1 MRSNPLI
8 LFPFLG
14 FSCYNSALI
23 FPACESIRRYLIL
36 EVKTDQEDN
45 IPTNEESSYSAE
57 QIKVLPGLEA
67 VRKRPDMYIGDTS
80 ARGFHHLVF
89 EVLDN
94 SVDEALAGFCDK
106 IIVTIHVDGSLTVED
121 NGRGIPVDKHE
132 ETGKSAAEVVMTMLH
147 AGGKFEGKV
156 YQVSGGLH
164 GVGVTVV
171 NALSEYLIL
180 EIRREG
186 KVWYQRYE
194 RSEAVT
200 ELKET
205 GKTDRSGTKIR
216 FKPDDTIFE
225 VTEFNYDTL
234 AHRIR
239 ELAFLNKGLT
249 IQVVDER
256 TGKDQEFVYEGG
268 IVAFID
274 ELNRNKKPLHP
285 EPIYVSGEKD
295 DIIVEVALQ
304 YNDSYSETI
313 FSYANNINNIE
324 GGTHLTG
331 FRGALTRTVN
341 KYAEDKGLVKNAKV
355 SLSGEDAREG
365 LTAVISVKLP
375 DPKFEGQTKT
385 KLGNT
390 EVKGIVEV
398 LLNEK
403 LGIFFEENPSVGKKI
418 IEKAVD
424 AARAR
429 EAARKAREL
438 TRRKSA
444 LESGSLP
451 GKLADCQE
459 RDPELCEVYLVE
471 GESAG
476 GSAKQARARYNQA
489 VLPLKGKILNVEKAR
504 FDKML
509 SNEEI
514 RTLITV
520 LGTGI
525 GSDDFDI
532 SKLRY
537 HKVILMTDADVDG
550 SHIRTLL
557 LTFFYR
563 HFPEIIEKGH
573 LYVAQP
579 PLYRVKKGRDEKYL
593 KDDYE
598 YEDHFLELGTG
609 GISLNVSQNGSGAKE
624 IKGSRLLDIIKKSI
638 AYERAL
644 ARIGKFGRDVKIVDA
659 FASREGFKKGHLKSD
674 KEAELDAH
682 LQGIKEWI
690 QNRYPEVVSL
700 DWKLLDDPEH
710 DCSKISYSFKEN
722 GRNRSTVID
731 FDFLNSPDFEEIKKL
746 KDSITAAGEP
756 PYNVGD
762 NGETVELPSLPEVTE
777 HILSRG
783 KKGMSIQRYKG
794 LGEMNPDQLW
804 ETTMNP
810 ETRVLKQVQI
820 EDAFQT
826 DEIFTV
832 LMGDQVEPRKLFI
845 ETNALNVS
853 NLDV

>member
-1 MRSNPLI
+1 M
-8 LFPFLG
+8 
-14 FSCYNSALI
+14 
-23 FPACESIRRYLIL
+23 
-36 EVKTDQEDN
+36 EVKRDQEDN

-80 ARGFHHLVF
+80 SRGFHHLVF

-106 IIVTIHVDGSLTVED
+106 IVLTIHVDGSLTVED

-249 IQVVDER
+249 IQVIDER

-274 ELNRNKKPLHP
+274 ELNKNKKPLHP
-285 EPIYVSGEKD
+285 DPIYVIGEKD

-313 FSYANNINNIE
+313 FAYANNINNIE

-418 IEKAVD
+418 IDKAVD

-532 SKLRY
+532 NKLRY

-609 GISLNVSQNGSGAKE
+609 GVSLKASDNGNGVKE
-624 IKGSRLLDIIKKSI
+624 IKGAKLLDIIKKSI

-644 ARIGKFGRDVKIVDA
+644 GRIGKFGRDIKIVDA
-659 FASREGFKKGHLKSD
+659 FASRDGFKKSHLKSEN
-674 KEAELDAH
+674 EAEFEAH

-690 QNRYPEVVSL
+690 EARYPDVASL

-710 DCSKISYSFKEN
+710 NCSKISYSFKEN
-722 GRNRSTVID
+722 GRNRSTIVD

-746 KDSITAAGEP
+746 KDSIKAAGDP
-756 PYNVGD
+756 PYSVGENND
-762 NGETVELPSLPEVTE
+762 AVELPSLAEVTE
-777 HILSRG
+777 HLLSRG

-794 LGEMNPDQLW
+794 LGEMNPEQLW

-810 ETRVLKQVQI
+810 ETRVLKQVMI

>member
-1 MRSNPLI
+1 
-8 LFPFLG
+8 
-14 FSCYNSALI
+14 
-23 FPACESIRRYLIL
+23 
-36 EVKTDQEDN
+36 
-45 IPTNEESSYSAE
+45 
-57 QIKVLPGLEA
+57 
-67 VRKRPDMYIGDTS
+67 
-80 ARGFHHLVF
+80 
-89 EVLDN
+89 
-94 SVDEALAGFCDK
+94 
-106 IIVTIHVDGSLTVED
+106 
-121 NGRGIPVDKHE
+121 
-132 ETGKSAAEVVMTMLH
+132 
-147 AGGKFEGKV
+147 
-156 YQVSGGLH
+156 
-164 GVGVTVV
+164 
-171 NALSEYLIL
+171 
-180 EIRREG
+180 
-186 KVWYQRYE
+186 
-194 RSEAVT
+194 
-200 ELKET
+200 
-205 GKTDRSGTKIR
+205 
-216 FKPDDTIFE
+216 
-225 VTEFNYDTL
+225 NYDIL

-239 ELAFLNKGLT
+239 ELAFLNKGLV
-249 IQVVDER
+249 IRIIDER
-256 TGKDQEFVYEGG
+256 TGKEQEFYYEGG
-268 IVAFID
+268 IVAFII
-274 ELNRNKKPLHP
+274 ELNKNKKPLHP
-285 EPIYVSGEKD
+285 EPIYISGTKD

-313 FSYANNINNIE
+313 FAYANNINNIE

-390 EVKGIVEV
+390 NVKGIVEV

-403 LGIFFEENPSVGKKI
+403 LGAFFEENPSVARKI

-459 RDPELCEVYLVE
+459 RDPKLCEVYLVE

-476 GSAKQARARYNQA
+476 GSAKQARSRYNQA

-509 SNEEI
+509 GNEEI

-532 SKLRY
+532 NKLRY

-563 HFPEIIEKGH
+563 HFPEIIERGH

-579 PLYRVKKGRDEKYL
+579 PLYRVKKGKVEKYL
-593 KDDYE
+593 KDDHE

-609 GISLNVSQNGSGAKE
+609 GVSLKISDNGSGAKE

-638 AYERAL
+638 SYEKAL
-644 ARIGKFGRDVKIVDA
+644 NRIGKFGRDLRIVDA
-659 FASREGFKKGHLKSD
+659 FASREGFRKSHLKLE
-674 KEAELDAH
+674 KESELEAH
-682 LQGIKEWI
+682 LKGIKEWI
-690 QNRYPEVVSL
+690 ETRYPEVNSL
-700 DWKLLDDPEH
+700 DWKLPEDLEH
-710 DCSKISYSFKEN
+710 NSSKISYTFKEN
-722 GRNRSTVID
+722 GRNRSTIID

-746 KDSITAAGEP
+746 RESIKVVGDP
-756 PYNVGD
+756 PYGLAEN
-762 NGETVELPSLPEVTE
+762 EEKVELQSLAEVTE
-777 HILSRG
+777 HILTRG

-794 LGEMNPDQLW
+794 LGEMNPEQLW
-804 ETTMNP
+804 ETTMDP
-810 ETRVLKQVQI
+810 AKRLLKQVRI
-820 EDAFQT
+820 EDPFET
-826 DEIFTV
+826 DEIFTI

>member
-1 MRSNPLI
+1 M
-8 LFPFLG
+8 
-14 FSCYNSALI
+14 
-23 FPACESIRRYLIL
+23 
-36 EVKTDQEDN
+36 EVKRDQEGN
-45 IPTNEESSYSAE
+45 IPAKNENSYSAE

-121 NGRGIPVDKHE
+121 NGRGIPVDEHE
-132 ETGKSAAEVVMTMLH
+132 ESGKSAAEVVMTMLH

-180 EIRREG
+180 EIRRDG

-194 RSEAVT
+194 RSKAVT

-239 ELAFLNKGLT
+239 ELAFLNKGLV
-249 IQVVDER
+249 IQIIDER
-256 TGKDQEFVYEGG
+256 TGKDQEFFYEGG

-274 ELNRNKKPLHP
+274 ELNKNKKPLHP

-331 FRGALTRTVN
+331 FKGALTRTVN

-375 DPKFEGQTKT
+375 DTKFEGQTKT

-403 LGIFFEENPSVGKKI
+403 LGIFFEENPSVAKKI
-418 IEKAVD
+418 IDKALD

-563 HFPEIIEKGH
+563 HFPEVIEKGH

-579 PLYRVKKGRDEKYL
+579 PLYRVKRGKDEKYL
-593 KDDYE
+593 KDEYE
-598 YEDHFLELGTG
+598 YEDYFLELGTG
-609 GISLNVSQNGSGAKE
+609 GVSIKASENGNGVKE
-624 IKGSRLLDIIKKSI
+624 IKGARLLDIIKKSI
-638 AYERAL
+638 TYERAL
-644 ARIGKFGRDVKIVDA
+644 ERIGKFGRDYKIVDA
-659 FASREGFKKGHLKSD
+659 FASRDGFKKSHLKTENGAD
-674 KEAELDAH
+674 LDAH
-682 LQGIKEWI
+682 LQAIKEWI
-690 QNRYPEVVSL
+690 EARYPENVVSL

-731 FDFLNSPDFEEIKKL
+731 FDFLNSPDFAELKKL
-746 KDSITAAGEP
+746 KDAITSVGDP
-756 PYNVGD
+756 PYHFAD
-762 NGETVELPSLPEVTE
+762 NGETVELSSLAEVSE

-794 LGEMNPDQLW
+794 LGEMNPEQLW

-820 EDAFQT
+820 EDAIET

-845 ETNALNVS
+845 ETNALKVS

>member
-1 MRSNPLI
+1 
-8 LFPFLG
+8 
-14 FSCYNSALI
+14 
-23 FPACESIRRYLIL
+23 L
-36 EVKTDQEDN
+36 EVKTDSNKETQTKVDS
-45 IPTNEESSYSAE
+45 TYTAE
-57 QIKVLPGLEA
+57 KIKVLPGLEA

-80 ARGFHHLVF
+80 TRGFHHLVF

-94 SVDEALAGFCDK
+94 SVDEALAGYCDR
-106 IIVTIHVDGSLTVED
+106 ILVTIHVDESVTIED
-121 NGRGIPVDKHE
+121 NGRGIPVDKHK

-171 NALSEYLIL
+171 NALSEYLNL
-180 EIRREG
+180 EIRRDG
-186 KVWYQRYE
+186 KVWFQKYE
-194 RSEAVT
+194 RGNAVT
-200 ELKET
+200 ELKES
-205 GKTDRSGTKIR
+205 GKTERTGTKIR
-216 FKPDDTIFE
+216 FKPDPQIFE
-225 VTEFNYDTL
+225 IYEFSYDTL

-239 ELAFLNKGLT
+239 ELAFLNRGL
-249 IQVVDER
+249 IINLADER
-256 TGKDQEFVYEGG
+256 TGKSQEFYYKGG
-268 IVAFID
+268 IVAFVD
-274 ELNRNKKPLHP
+274 ELNKNKKPLHP

-304 YNDSYSETI
+304 YNDGYTETV
-313 FSYANNINNIE
+313 FCYANNINNIE

-341 KYAEDKGLVKNAKV
+341 KYAEDKGFLKNAKV
-355 SLSGEDAREG
+355 SLSGDDAREG

-390 EVKGIVEV
+390 DVKGIVET

-403 LGIFFEENPSVGKKI
+403 LGTFFEENPSVARKI
-418 IEKAVD
+418 LEKAVD

-459 RDPELCEVYLVE
+459 RDPELCELFIVE

-489 VLPLKGKILNVEKAR
+489 VLPLRGKILNVEKAR

-509 SNEEI
+509 GNEEI

-525 GSDDFDI
+525 GSDDFDVA
-532 SKLRY
+532 KLRY
-537 HKVILMTDADVDG
+537 HKIILMTDADVDG

-563 HFPEIIEKGH
+563 QFAEIIDKGH

-579 PLYRVKKGRDEKYL
+579 PLYRVKRGREEKYL

-598 YEDHFLELGTG
+598 YEDYFLQHGTD
-609 GISLNVSQNGSGAKE
+609 GIILNVSQNGNGTKE
-624 IKGSRLLDIIKKSI
+624 IKGVRLFDIIKKSI
-638 AYERAL
+638 SYGKSLE
-644 ARIGKFGRDVKIVDA
+644 RIGKWGRDMRIVDA
-659 FASREGFKKGHLKSD
+659 FASREGLRKGHLKVD
-674 KEAELDAH
+674 KADELDAH
-682 LQGIKEWI
+682 LQAIKEWLEA
-690 QNRYPEVVSL
+690 RHPEIVGL
-700 DWKLLDDPEH
+700 DWQLLDDIEH
-710 DCSKISYSFKEN
+710 DASKISYGFKEN
-722 GRNRSTVID
+722 GRQRTTMID
-731 FDFLNSPDFEEIKKL
+731 FDFLNSPEFNEIKNL
-746 KDSITAAGEP
+746 RESIKPVGDP
-756 PYNVGD
+756 PYFILED
-762 NGETVELPSLPEVTE
+762 ESTVELPSLPAVTE

-794 LGEMNPDQLW
+794 LGEMNPEQLW

-810 ETRVLKQVQI
+810 ETRVLKKVMI
-820 EDAFQT
+820 EDVVEAG
-826 DEIFTV
+826 EIFTI
-832 LMGDQVEPRKLFI
+832 LMGDEVEPRKEFI
-845 ETNALNVS
+845 ETNALNVV

>member
-1 MRSNPLI
+1 MELKSDPEENPK
-8 LFPFLG
+8 
-14 FSCYNSALI
+14 
-23 FPACESIRRYLIL
+23 SI
-36 EVKTDQEDN
+36 QED
-45 IPTNEESSYSAE
+45 SYTAE
-57 QIKVLPGLEA
+57 NIKVLPGLEA

-80 ARGFHHLVF
+80 SRGFHHLVF

-94 SVDEALAGFCDK
+94 SVDEALAGYCEK
-106 IIVTIHVDGSLTVED
+106 INVTIHVDESVTIED
-121 NGRGIPVDKHE
+121 DGRGIPVGEHE
-132 ETGKSAAEVVMTMLH
+132 ETGKSAAEVVMTTLH

-171 NALSEYLIL
+171 NALAEYLIL

-186 KVWYQRYE
+186 QVWFQRYE
-194 RSEAVT
+194 QGVAVS
-200 ELKET
+200 ELKAS
-205 GKTDRSGTKIR
+205 GKTERSGTKIR
-216 FKPDDTIFE
+216 FKPDPTIFE
-225 VTEFNYDTL
+225 ITEFNYDTL

-239 ELAFLNKGLT
+239 ELAFLNKGLR
-249 IQVVDER
+249 IQLTDER
-256 TGKDQEFVYEGG
+256 SGKEQEFYYEGG
-268 IVAFID
+268 IIAFVD
-274 ELNRNKKPLHP
+274 ELNKNKKPLHP
-285 EPIYVSGEKD
+285 EPIYVTGERD

-304 YNDSYSETI
+304 YNDSYSEI
-313 FSYANNINNIE
+313 LFSYANNINNIE

-331 FRGALTRTVN
+331 FRGALTRSVN
-341 KYAEDKGLVKNAKV
+341 KYAEDKGLLKNAKV
-355 SLSGEDAREG
+355 SLSGDDAREG

-390 EVKGIVEV
+390 NVKGIVEA

-403 LGIFFEENPSVGKKI
+403 LGTFFEENPSVSRKI

-459 RDPELCEVYLVE
+459 RDPEQCEVFIVE

-489 VLPLKGKILNVEKAR
+489 VLPLRGKILNVEKAR

-532 SKLRY
+532 TKLRY
-537 HKVILMTDADVDG
+537 HKIILMTDADVDG

-563 HFPEIIEKGH
+563 QFPEVIERGH

-579 PLYRVKKGRDEKYL
+579 PLYRVKRGKEERYL

-598 YEDHFLELGTG
+598 YEDYFLELGTG
-609 GISLNVSQNGSGAKE
+609 GVVLNVSENGNGTKD
-624 IKGSRLLDIIKKSI
+624 IKGARLLDVIKKSVS
-638 AYERAL
+638 YGKAL
-644 ARIGKFGRDVKIVDA
+644 ERIGKWGRDTRIVDA
-659 FASREGFKKGHLKSD
+659 FASREGFRKTHLRAGNES
-674 KEAELDAH
+674 ELDEH
-682 LQGIKEWI
+682 LSAIKEWI
-690 QNRYPEVVSL
+690 EKRYEDISSF
-700 DWKLLDDPEH
+700 DWDLRDDQEH
-710 DCSKISYSFKEN
+710 NSSKIYYKFKEN
-722 GRNRSTVID
+722 GRNRSTTID
-731 FDFLNSPDFEEIKKL
+731 FDFLNSPDFVEL
-746 KDSITAAGEP
+746 KSLRDSIKVVGDP
-756 PYNVGD
+756 PYVIKD
-762 NGETVELPSLPEVTE
+762 NGDATELATLSEVTE
-777 HILSRG
+777 HILNRG

-794 LGEMNPDQLW
+794 LGEMNPEQLW
-804 ETTMNP
+804 ETTMDP
-810 ETRVLKQVQI
+810 EKRVLKQVMV
-820 EDAFQT
+820 EDAVES

-832 LMGDQVEPRKLFI
+832 LMGDQVEPRKFFI

-853 NLDV
+853 NLDI

>member
-1 MRSNPLI
+1 M
-8 LFPFLG
+8 G
-14 FSCYNSALI
+14 
-23 FPACESIRRYLIL
+23 
-36 EVKTDQEDN
+36 VKTDLDKESQTKED
-45 IPTNEESSYSAE
+45 SSYTAE
-57 QIKVLPGLEA
+57 KIKVLPGLEA

-80 ARGFHHLVF
+80 TRGFHHLAF

-94 SVDEALAGFCDK
+94 SVDEALAGYCDR
-106 IIVTIHVDGSLTVED
+106 ISVTIHVDESVTIED

-171 NALSEYLIL
+171 NALSEYLNL
-180 EIRREG
+180 EIRRDG
-186 KVWYQRYE
+186 KVWFQKYE
-194 RSEAVT
+194 RGNAVS

-205 GKTDRSGTKIR
+205 GKTDRRGTKIR
-216 FKPDDTIFE
+216 FKPDPQIFE
-225 VTEFNYDTL
+225 IYEFSYDTL

-239 ELAFLNKGLT
+239 ELAFLNRGLV
-249 IQVVDER
+249 IQLTDER
-256 TGKDQEFVYEGG
+256 TGKGQEFYYKGG
-268 IVAFID
+268 IVAFVE
-274 ELNRNKKPLHP
+274 ELNKNKKPLHP
-285 EPIYVSGEKD
+285 DPIYVSGEKD

-304 YNDSYSETI
+304 YNDGYTETV
-313 FSYANNINNIE
+313 FCYANNINNIE

-341 KYAEDKGLVKNAKV
+341 KYAEDKGLLKNAKV
-355 SLSGEDAREG
+355 TLSGDDTREG
-365 LTAVISVKLP
+365 LTGVISVKLP

-390 EVKGIVEV
+390 DVKGIVET
-398 LLNEK
+398 LLNDK
-403 LGIFFEENPSVGKKI
+403 LGTFFEENPSVARKI
-418 IEKAVD
+418 IEKTVD

-459 RDPELCEVYLVE
+459 RDPELCELFIVE

-476 GSAKQARARYNQA
+476 GSAKQARSRYNQA
-489 VLPLKGKILNVEKAR
+489 VLPLRGKILNVEKAR

-509 SNEEI
+509 GNEEI

-532 SKLRY
+532 TKLRY

-557 LTFFYR
+557 LTFFFR
-563 HFPEIIEKGH
+563 QFAEVIDRGH

-579 PLYRVKKGRDEKYL
+579 PLYRVKRGKEEKYL
-593 KDDYE
+593 KDDHV
-598 YEDHFLELGTG
+598 YEDYFLEHGTN
-609 GISLNVSQNGSGAKE
+609 GIVLNVSANGNGTKE
-624 IKGSRLLDIIKKSI
+624 IKGVRLFDIIKKSI
-638 AYERAL
+638 SYAKAL
-644 ARIGKFGRDVKIVDA
+644 ERIGKWGRDMRIVDA
-659 FASREGFKKGHLKSD
+659 FASREGIKKGHLKTD
-674 KEAELDAH
+674 KSVELDAH
-682 LQGIKEWI
+682 LQGIKDWI
-690 QNRYPEVVSL
+690 EARHPEITGL
-700 DWKLLDDPEH
+700 DWQIHDDPEH
-710 DCSKISYSFKEN
+710 EASKISYSFKES
-722 GRNRSTVID
+722 GRQRTTLID
-731 FDFLNSPDFEEIKKL
+731 FDFLSSPEFGEIRNL
-746 KDSITAAGEP
+746 RESIKAVGDP
-756 PYNVGD
+756 PYGILD
-762 NGETVELPSLPEVTE
+762 DETVVELPSLPAVTE
-777 HILSRG
+777 HILTRG
-783 KKGMSIQRYKG
+783 KKGMTIQRYKG
-794 LGEMNPDQLW
+794 LGEMNPEQLW

-810 ETRVLKQVQI
+810 ETRVLKKVMI
-820 EDAFQT
+820 EDVVGS
-826 DEIFTV
+826 DEIFTI
-832 LMGDQVEPRKLFI
+832 LMGDEVEPRKEFI
-845 ETNALNVS
+845 ETNALNVV

>member
-1 MRSNPLI
+1 ME
-8 LFPFLG
+8 F
-14 FSCYNSALI
+14 
-23 FPACESIRRYLIL
+23 
-36 EVKTDQEDN
+36 KTD
-45 IPTNEESSYSAE
+45 PEEKNSIIKDDSYTAE
-57 QIKVLPGLEA
+57 KIKVLPGLKA
-67 VRKRPDMYIGDTS
+67 VRKRPDMYIGDTNV
-80 ARGFHHLVF
+80 RGFHHLVF

-106 IIVTIHVDGSLTVED
+106 IVVTIHVDESVTIED

-180 EIRREG
+180 EVRRDG

-194 RSEAVT
+194 CGEPAS
-200 ELKET
+200 ELKES
-205 GKTDRSGTKIR
+205 GVTDRTGTKIR
-216 FKPDDTIFE
+216 FKPDSSIFE
-225 VTEFNYDTL
+225 IGEFHYDTL
-234 AHRIR
+234 THRIR
-239 ELAFLNKGLT
+239 ELAFLNKGLRV
-249 IQVVDER
+249 QLVDER
-256 TGKDQEFVYEGG
+256 SGKEQEFYYEGG
-268 IVAFID
+268 IVAFV
-274 ELNRNKKPLHP
+274 EEMNKNKRTLHSD
-285 EPIYVSGEKD
+285 PIYVTGQKD

-304 YNDSYSETI
+304 YNDTYSETI
-313 FSYANNINNIE
+313 FAYANNINNIE

-341 KYAEDKGLVKNAKV
+341 KYAEDKGLLKNAKV
-355 SLSGEDAREG
+355 SLSGDDAREG
-365 LTAVISVKLP
+365 LTAIISVKLP

-390 EVKGIVEV
+390 NVKGIVEV

-403 LGIFFEENPSVGKKI
+403 LGAFFEENPSVARKVI
-418 IEKAVD
+418 DKAVD

-459 RDPELCEVYLVE
+459 RDPELCEVFIVE

-520 LGTGI
+520 MGTGI

-532 SKLRY
+532 AKLRY
-537 HKVILMTDADVDG
+537 HKIILMTDADVDG

-563 HFPEIIEKGH
+563 QFPEIIEKGH

-579 PLYRVKKGRDEKYL
+579 PLYRVHKGKSERYL
-593 KDDYE
+593 KDDLE
-598 YEDHFLELGTG
+598 YEDYFLQLGTE
-609 GISLNVSQNGSGAKE
+609 GITLKVSENGNGSKE
-624 IKGSRLLDIIKKSI
+624 IKGARLLDVIKKSI
-638 AYERAL
+638 AYGKAL
-644 ARIGKFGRDVKIVDA
+644 DRIGKWGRDTRIVDA
-659 FASREGFKKGHLKSD
+659 FASKQGFRKSYLKIGN
-674 KEAELDAH
+674 EEELDTH
-682 LQGIKEWI
+682 LQAIKQWLES
-690 QNRYPEVVSL
+690 RYEELTLL
-700 DWKLLDDPEH
+700 DWKLFEDLEH
-710 DCSKISYSFKEN
+710 NSSKITYTFKEN
-722 GRNRSTVID
+722 GRNRSTQID
-731 FDFLNSPDFEEIKKL
+731 FDFLNSPDYAEL
-746 KDSITAAGEP
+746 KALRESISAVGEA
-756 PYNVGD
+756 PYGILENGD
-762 NGETVELPSLPEVTE
+762 TLDIASLSELTE
-777 HILSRG
+777 HVLSRG

-794 LGEMNPDQLW
+794 LGEMNPEQLW
-804 ETTMNP
+804 ETTMDP
-810 ETRVLKQVQI
+810 EKRIMKQVLV
-820 EDAFQT
+820 EDAFES

-845 ETNALNVS
+845 ESNALNVS
-853 NLDV
+853 NLDI

>member
-1 MRSNPLI
+1 
-8 LFPFLG
+8 
-14 FSCYNSALI
+14 
-23 FPACESIRRYLIL
+23 L
-36 EVKTDQEDN
+36 EVKRDQKDN
-45 IPTNEESSYSAE
+45 IPTSNENSYGAE

-80 ARGFHHLVF
+80 FRGFHHLVF

-94 SVDEALAGFCDK
+94 SVDEALAGYCDK
-106 IIVTIHVDGSLTVED
+106 ITVTIHVDGSLTVED
-121 NGRGIPVDKHE
+121 NGRGIPVDTHE

-194 RSEAVT
+194 RSKAVT

-225 VTEFNYDTL
+225 VSEFNYDTL

-239 ELAFLNKGLT
+239 ELAFLNRGLV
-249 IQVVDER
+249 IQIIDER

-268 IVAFID
+268 IVAFIN
-274 ELNRNKKPLHP
+274 ELNKNKKPLHP

-313 FSYANNINNIE
+313 FAYANNINNIE

-390 EVKGIVEV
+390 DVKGIVET

-403 LGIFFEENPSVGKKI
+403 LGTFFEENPSVAKKI
-418 IEKAVD
+418 VEKAVD

-509 SNEEI
+509 GNEEI

-563 HFPEIIEKGH
+563 HFPDVIEKGH

-579 PLYRVKKGRDEKYL
+579 PLYRVKRGRDEKYL
-593 KDDYE
+593 KDDHE
-598 YEDHFLELGTG
+598 YEDYFLELGTD
-609 GISLNVSQNGSGAKE
+609 GILLKASDNGNGVKE
-624 IKGSRLLDIIKKSI
+624 IKGARLLDIIKKSI

-644 ARIGKFGRDVKIVDA
+644 ARIGKFGRDFKIVDA
-659 FASREGFKKGHLKSD
+659 FASRVGFKKSHLKSEN
-674 KEAELDAH
+674 EAELDAH
-682 LQGIKEWI
+682 LQAIKTWI
-690 QNRYPEVVSL
+690 EARYPDVSSL

-710 DCSKISYSFKEN
+710 DCSKISYTFKEN
-722 GRNRSTVID
+722 GRNKNTVIE
-731 FDFLNSPDFEEIKKL
+731 FDFLNSPDFEELKKL
-746 KDSITAAGEP
+746 KDSITAAGDP

-762 NGETVELPSLPEVTE
+762 NGGAQELSSLAEVTE

-794 LGEMNPDQLW
+794 LGEMNPEQLW

-826 DEIFTV
+826 DEIFTI
-832 LMGDQVEPRKLFI
+832 LMGDQVEPRKHFI